1 MHERQVKSIYNM
13 FFLLSPGYDPSL
25 TLTAPS
31 DGPPST
37 IGDLGENDSH
47 LHLIHNGNGSVS
59 ISSGSNAGHPVH
71 GIHLLGVP
79 AEPPKVPTNY
89 ISSAMSTSSGD
100 SSSNNAS
107 ASLVN
112 FNTRRQSN
120 SSSSGSHPTLKSF
133 SSNIQNNTNQNCSK
147 FGENFIIRI
156 QNKLS
161 VELHLDFCLLERP

>member
-1 MHERQVKSIYNM
+1 MKSC
-13 FFLLSPGYDPSL
+13 LGYDPSL

-31 DGPPST
+31 DGPSST
-37 IGDLGENDSH
+37 IGDLCEVES
-47 LHLIHNGNGSVS
+47 HLIHNGNGSVS

-112 FNTRRQSN
+112 FNSRRQSN

-133 SSNIQNNTNQNCSK
+133 SSRSNANHSNHANAK
-147 FGENFIIRI
+147 HFGELWIKIRD
-156 QNKLS
+156 QSNKTL
-161 VELHLDFCLLERP
+161 EL

>member
-1 MHERQVKSIYNM
+1 MEKNNHLKSC
-13 FFLLSPGYDPSL
+13 LGYDPSL

-31 DGPPST
+31 DGPSST
-37 IGDLGENDSH
+37 IGDLCEVES
-47 LHLIHNGNGSVS
+47 HLIHNGNGSVS

-112 FNTRRQSN
+112 FNSRRQSN
-120 SSSSGSHPTLKSF
+120 SSSSGSHPTLTSF
-133 SSNIQNNTNQNCSK
+133 SSSSNANHSNHANAK
-147 FGENFIIRI
+147 HFGELWIKIRD
-156 QNKLS
+156 QSNKTL
-161 VELHLDFCLLERP
+161 EL